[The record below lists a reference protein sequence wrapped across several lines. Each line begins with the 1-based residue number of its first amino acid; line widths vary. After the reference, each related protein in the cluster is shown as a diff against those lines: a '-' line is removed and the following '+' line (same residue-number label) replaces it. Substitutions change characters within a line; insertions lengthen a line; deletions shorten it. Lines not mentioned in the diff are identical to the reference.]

1 MENLEIKPRLPNP
14 EFWRGKRVFVTGHS
28 GFKGSWLCLLLERL
42 GAQNA
47 GYSLPPVGEQSLFSL
62 ARISANIA
70 SRWTDIRD
78 FHVLQEYLHSFRPDI
93 VLHLAAQPLVR
104 RGYRAPRETFD
115 TNLMGTLNILEA
127 ARACDSVRAVVAV
140 TTDKVYRNGEE
151 ARSFKETDALGGHD
165 PYSASK
171 AGAEMVVAA
180 YRHSFFAREGKA
192 LACARAGNVIGG
204 GDWSEDR
211 ILPDAVRA
219 WANAR
224 TLEVRCPD
232 STRPW
237 QHVIEPLCGY
247 LGLAETIFEDPSAAS
262 DYNFGPEQKDV
273 ATVREVVNIA
283 RKAFGRGDVAWSIK
297 RDSLHEAKTL
307 ALDNTKAKE
316 DLGVFPVWGLRTAV
330 ERSMHWY
337 HRQLD
342 GEDARALCEEDI
354 EAFFR
359 SREQIWN
366 PEHRA

>member
-1 MENLEIKPRLPNP
+1 LGNRIRTLENLEIRPRLPDP
-14 EFWRGKRVFVTGHS
+14 GFWRDKRVFVTGHS

-42 GAQNA
+42 GAQTA
-47 GYSLPPVGEQSLFSL
+47 GCSLPPETEPNLFSL
-62 ARISANIA
+62 ARIVTNID
-70 SRWTDIRD
+70 SQWTDIRD
-78 FHVLQEYLHSFRPDI
+78 SEGVSKVLRSFNPDI

-104 RGYRAPRETFD
+104 RGHRAPRETFE
-115 TNLMGTLNILEA
+115 TNVMGTLSVLEA
-127 ARACDSVRAVVAV
+127 VRACDSVRAVVAV

-151 ARSFKETDALGGHD
+151 GRAFKETDALGGHD

-171 AGAEMVVAA
+171 AGAETVVAA
-180 YRHSFFAREGKA
+180 YRHSFFANEGKA
-192 LACARAGNVIGG
+192 MACARAGNVIGG

-219 WANAR
+219 WADAG
-224 TLEVRCPD
+224 TLEVRSPD

-247 LGLAETIFEDPSAAS
+247 LCLAEKIFTDPSAAS
-262 DYNFGPEQKDV
+262 DYNFGPEQEDV
-273 ATVREVVNIA
+273 ATVREVVSIA
-283 RKAFGRGDVAWSIK
+283 RESFGCGEIAWGVK

-316 DLGVFPVWGLRTAV
+316 NLGVFPVWRLKTAV

-337 HRQLD
+337 RRQLD

-354 EAFFR
+354 EAFFF
-359 SREQIWN
+359 Q
-366 PEHRA
+366 A